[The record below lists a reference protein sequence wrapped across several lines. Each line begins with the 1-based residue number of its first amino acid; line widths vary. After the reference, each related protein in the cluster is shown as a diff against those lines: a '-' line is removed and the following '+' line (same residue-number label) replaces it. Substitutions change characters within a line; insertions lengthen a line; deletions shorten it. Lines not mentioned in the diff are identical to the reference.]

1 MSMNL
6 KPQSLMYQGIAAFS
20 FLFSNSQ
27 NPSNNTFSVCRSE
40 NRRTVANAVGF
51 CYTDGNDS
59 VLLGESSMNR
69 ARLFSSGALF
79 LFAVYCL
86 IRDPDLPFS
95 LPHFVYIVGTAYFA
109 VFPIKDLFS
118 FSTNNTY
125 KGRQF
130 SKYYEPAE
138 NCDKEDFSLLVK
150 RSNRAAVYS
159 MLFWL
164 AYMSVPTV
172 LYLTGVI
179 GREWI
184 FFFFALSNFAIFY
197 AVFGWCPINKLF
209 FRSSCCNEC
218 RVYNWDSFFQYSF
231 LILIPNVYTVILFSL
246 DCASLIKWEI
256 AVHRHPERFYKMSNA
271 CLSCEKCDME
281 SCKKNK
287 KKFFSKKLK

>member
-1 MSMNL
+1 
-6 KPQSLMYQGIAAFS
+6 
-20 FLFSNSQ
+20 
-27 NPSNNTFSVCRSE
+27 
-40 NRRTVANAVGF
+40 
-51 CYTDGNDS
+51 
-59 VLLGESSMNR
+59 MNR
-69 ARLFSSGALF
+69 VRLFSSGALF

-86 IRDPDLPFS
+86 IWNPDLPFS
-95 LPHFVYIVGTAYFA
+95 LPQWMYIVGTVYFA

-130 SKYYEPAE
+130 SKYYEPVKGYEREAF
-138 NCDKEDFSLLVK
+138 DRLV
-150 RSNRAAVYS
+150 RRYNRAAVYA

-164 AYMSVPTV
+164 GYMSVPTV
-172 LYLTGVI
+172 LYLTGTI

-209 FRSSCCNEC
+209 LKTNCCNEC

-231 LILIPNVYTVILFSL
+231 LILIPNVYTVILFL
-246 DCASLIKWEI
+246 LGCASLIKWEI

-271 CLSCEKCDME
+271 CLSCKKCDME
-281 SCKKNK
+281 SCKKHK
-287 KKFFSKKLK
+287 KKFFSKQLK